1 MSHNGILKN
10 HLPDLRGNIRQL
22 TFWRRK
28 IIFFYVFFNSQKS
41 KKGVKKMQ
49 KTTNEIKNVLDLS
62 LIDHEFIVAMLN
74 LILEEKEKQNG
85 LSRN

>member
-1 MSHNGILKN
+1 
-10 HLPDLRGNIRQL
+10 
-22 TFWRRK
+22 
-28 IIFFYVFFNSQKS
+28 
-41 KKGVKKMQ
+41 MQ

-85 LSRN
+85 LQRN

>member
-1 MSHNGILKN
+1 
-10 HLPDLRGNIRQL
+10 
-22 TFWRRK
+22 
-28 IIFFYVFFNSQKS
+28 
-41 KKGVKKMQ
+41 MQ

-74 LILEEKEKQNG
+74 LILKEKEKQNG

>member
-1 MSHNGILKN
+1 MSFLIS
-10 HLPDLRGNIRQL
+10 
-22 TFWRRK
+22 K
-28 IIFFYVFFNSQKS
+28 IQ

-85 LSRN
+85 LQRN